1 MSRFFTS
8 SIGSKFLV
16 SVSGLFLI
24 LFLIVHLSVNSLL
37 MIGDGTLFNQAAHFM
52 ATTPAIRVME
62 PVLALGFI
70 IHILYAIY
78 VTLKN
83 QNKRPVNYSKNS
95 AGENSNWASRN
106 MFVLGALIFIFLV
119 IHVINFFWKL
129 RFGGGEVETVMING
143 EEMHN
148 AFKLVNDL
156 FAIWWYDVIYIL
168 GAIVLAF
175 HLSHGFWSAFQ
186 TVGWSGTI
194 WRRRFEVLGTIFAV
208 IFGVGFAIIPIVLF
222 IKAHLI

>member
-8 SIGSKFLV
+8 SVGSKFIV

-24 LFLIVHLSVNSLL
+24 LFLVVHLGINSLL

-52 ATTPAIRVME
+52 VSTPAIRIME

-70 IHILYAIY
+70 IHILYATY

-83 QNKRPVNYSKNS
+83 QDKRPVNYKKKNE
-95 AGENSNWASRN
+95 AANSSWASRN
-106 MFVLGALIFIFLV
+106 MFILGSLILIFLV

-129 RFGGGEVETVMING
+129 RFGDVATITIEGQ
-143 EEMHN
+143 EMHN
-148 AFKLVNDL
+148 TFALVNDL
-156 FAIWWYDVIYIL
+156 FVNWWWYDVIYIIGAAVL
-168 GAIVLAF
+168 GF

-186 TVGWSGTI
+186 TVGWSGKI
-194 WRRRFEVLGTIFAV
+194 WRKRFEVLGTIFAL
-208 IFGVGFAIIPIVLF
+208 IFGVGFAIIPIVLL
-222 IKAHLI
+222 IKAYLI

>member
-24 LFLIVHLSVNSLL
+24 LFLIVHLGVNSLL
-37 MIGDGTLFNQAAHFM
+37 MVGDGALFNQAAHFM
-52 ATTPAIRVME
+52 ATTPAIRIME

-78 VTLKN
+78 VTVKN
-83 QNKRPVNYSKNS
+83 QNKRPVNYAKNE
-95 AGENSNWASRN
+95 AGENSKWASRN

-148 AFKLVNDL
+148 AYKLVNDL
-156 FAIWWYDVIYIL
+156 FSIWWYDIIYIL
-168 GAIVLAF
+168 GAVVLAF

-194 WRRRFEVLGTIFAV
+194 WRRRFEVLGNIFA
-208 IFGVGFAIIPIVLF
+208 ILFGVGFAIIPIVLY